1 MELFEAVVLDRLVK
15 QRGSTEGNLRTLTAV
30 VLAAILVVGCGSC
43 DRGDA
48 IAAPPLPRRS
58 DTSAPSPAPAT
69 PSAPAENSF
78 QSSGPVV
85 VENQVD
91 VAAQRD
97 GVVVVIAADTGQSVH
112 KGDLLAQLD
121 DRELL
126 SDREVAQQKLDAI
139 DADVKNWEAE
149 LKVLQSDLER
159 AQKMWEAHIISKEV
173 YEHTQYNT
181 QADQYELLRERK
193 NYLSQQAA
201 LHSLDLELQK
211 TQIVAPFDGVIAR
224 RYLRAGQR
232 VEAGARL
239 FWVTAMS
246 PLRVRFTL
254 PERFVQKVHPGDL
267 VSVSSLDQHAPAIH
281 SARIIQVSP
290 VVDPASDTIEIL
302 AEILGAPDDLRPGM
316 KTSIR
321 IRDVR

>member
-1 MELFEAVVLDRLVK
+1 MGLFEAVVLDRLVK
-15 QRGSTEGNLRTLTAV
+15 RKGPREGNLRTLAAFV
-30 VLAAILVVGCGSC
+30 VAAILAVGGWSC

-48 IAAPPLPRRS
+48 IAAAPPSPRRS
-58 DTSAPSPAPAT
+58 DSSAPSPAPAT
-69 PSAPAENSF
+69 PSAPAENFF

-97 GVVVVIAADTGQSVH
+97 GVVVDIAADTGQSVH
-112 KGDLLAQLD
+112 KGDLLAKLD

-126 SDREVAQQKLDAI
+126 SDREVAQQKLDSI

-149 LKVLQSDLER
+149 LKVLQSDLQR

-173 YEHTQYNT
+173 FEHTRYNT
-181 QADQYELLRERK
+181 LADQYELLRERK

-211 TQIVAPFDGVIAR
+211 TQIVAPFNGVIAR
-224 RYLRAGQR
+224 RYLRVGQR

-267 VSVSSLDQHAPAIH
+267 VTVSSLDQHAVIH

-290 VVDPASDTIEIL
+290 VVDPASDTIEIM
-302 AEILGAPDDLRPGM
+302 AEILDAPNDLRPGM
-316 KTSIR
+316 KTNIR

>member
-1 MELFEAVVLDRLVK
+1 
-15 QRGSTEGNLRTLTAV
+15 
-30 VLAAILVVGCGSC
+30 
-43 DRGDA
+43 
-48 IAAPPLPRRS
+48 
-58 DTSAPSPAPAT
+58 
-69 PSAPAENSF
+69 
-78 QSSGPVV
+78 

-91 VAAQRD
+91 VTAQRD
-97 GVVVVIAADTGQSVH
+97 GVVVDIAADTGQAVQ
-112 KGDLLAQLD
+112 KGDLLAKLD

-126 SDREVAQQKLDAI
+126 SDREVAEQKLDSI

-173 YEHTQYNT
+173 YEHTQYNAL
-181 QADQYELLRERK
+181 ADQYELLRERK

-201 LHSLDLELQK
+201 VHSLDLELQK

-224 RYLRAGQR
+224 RYLRVGQR
-232 VEAGARL
+232 VEAGTRL
-239 FWVTAMS
+239 FWVTAVS

-254 PERFVQKVHPGDL
+254 PERFVQKVHPGDS
-267 VSVSSLDQHAPAIH
+267 VTVSSLDPQASIH

-302 AEILGAPDDLRPGM
+302 AEIPGAPNDLRPGM
-316 KTSIR
+316 KTNVR